1 MSDDADEDDLEACFA
16 AWPDLPLDRTPPSF
30 TQTIAPMFRGRVR
43 EAWRQPG
50 RMERAIRGPNL
61 IQVATD
67 GGLLAHA
74 LCVIEDDRPIARL
87 HALFRDASAERER
100 VALSDVPVWDRRQY
114 VLLRDWLL
122 ARDDWR
128 TMRIVH
134 VPFEVEWALTIAAR
148 PTLQRILDDE

>member
-1 MSDDADEDDLEACFA
+1 MGNDADEDDLEACFE

-30 TQTIAPMFRGRVR
+30 TAAIAPIFRGWVR

-61 IQVATD
+61 VSVATD
-67 GGLLAHA
+67 GGLLANA
-74 LCVIEDDRPIARL
+74 LCVVDDDRPIARL
-87 HALFRDASAERER
+87 HALFGQADAERER
-100 VALSDVPVWDRRQY
+100 GALKHVPVWDRRQY

-122 ARDDWR
+122 ARPDWR

-134 VPFEVEWALTIAAR
+134 VPFEVEWAMTIAAR
-148 PTLQRILDDE
+148 PTLERILDGE

>member
-1 MSDDADEDDLEACFA
+1 MSDDADEDDLEACFE

-30 TQTIAPMFRGRVR
+30 TGVIMPMFRGRVR

-61 IQVATD
+61 ISVATD
-67 GGLLAHA
+67 GGLLANA
-74 LCVIEDDRPIARL
+74 LCVIEDDGPIARL
-87 HALFRDASAERER
+87 HALFRSANAERER
-100 VALSDVPVWDRRQY
+100 VPLKRVPVWDRRQY

-122 ARDDWR
+122 AREDWR

-148 PTLQRILDDE
+148 PTLQRILSEE